1 MVQSLHLPAQAVGD
15 VGVDAAVVVEVP
27 LRQVLLDLLHPDRM
41 EFVDKTDLRVALAPY
56 RPRQVERR

>member
-1 MVQSLHLPAQAVGD
+1 MVQSLHLPAPAVAD
-15 VGVDAAVVVEVP
+15 VAVDAAVVGEVP
-27 LRQVLLDLLHPDRM
+27 LRQVRLGLLHLDRM